1 MLWLSW
7 RRRSGRLLL
16 LVLAAAAFA
25 LLPGSSMADHTA
37 VPPISGNFESNDG
50 NTPVDDAG
58 FDDWDSV
65 TADTVIKPDTPSGG
79 GDESFG
85 QGTKEDTAVPTVVD
99 GSIPP
104 NKSDLTEF
112 RVYQNEGTDGHDYLY
127 LLWQRSNTLGS
138 ANMDFE
144 FNQSTE
150 PSANGVTPERTA
162 GDILITFDFASGGNV
177 VQLGLLRWLTS
188 GPNSNCEAN
197 GATTAEGCWGNRV
210 DLDLSGNA
218 DGAVSADQRLGEAA
232 IDLTDTVF
240 GTSCLG
246 FGGAYLKSR
255 SSDSFTAALKD
266 FIPPAAVN
274 VANCGRIVIEKVT
287 DPDPDPT
294 DTTFNFTLTGGPSQ
308 LNESFGLKNGE
319 SFDTGADVVAGS
331 GYVAAETVPS
341 GWTLESATCDD
352 DDSTPANISV
362 DVGETVTC
370 TFTNRTRGSVVI
382 HKQDDAGNALAGAV
396 FTLFV
401 DNAPLDGPA
410 PHGAEDT
417 ATLFT
422 CTTDLSGNCTISDVP
437 PGQYWVVETMGV
449 PNHQTAP
456 DQNIVVGAGQTVG
469 PLTFVDP
476 RLHVVI
482 VLVCHEGTNTLAPSL
497 VTNGAS
503 SATSLGSPPAGI
515 SEAQLCALGGARF
528 DDKPHGEKDLIV
540 DVGSAA
546 HP

>member
-1 MLWLSW
+1 V
-7 RRRSGRLLL
+7 LLL
-16 LVLAAAAFA
+16 LVAAAAFTLSA
-25 LLPGSSMADHTA
+25 SSAMASHTA

-50 NTPVDDAG
+50 NTPRDDAG
-58 FDDWDSV
+58 FDDWDTV
-65 TADTVIKPDTPSGG
+65 TAVVKPDSASGAT
-79 GDESFG
+79 DESFG
-85 QGTKEDTAVPTVVD
+85 QGTKEDTAVPTVVN

-112 RVYQNEGTDGHDYLY
+112 RVYQNKGTDTHDYLY
-127 LLWQRSNTLGS
+127 LLWRRTNTLGS

-144 FNQSTE
+144 FNQSTTT
-150 PSANGVTPERTA
+150 SANGVTPVRTA
-162 GDILITFDFASGGNV
+162 GDILITFDFASGGNKV
-177 VQLGLLRWLTS
+177 ELGLLRWLTS

-197 GATTAEGCWGNRV
+197 GATTAAGCWGNRV
-210 DLDLSGNA
+210 DLDASGNA

-240 GTSCLG
+240 GTSCVG

-255 SSDSFTAALKD
+255 SSDAFTAALKD

-274 VANCGRIVIEKVT
+274 IANCGRIVIEKVT

-294 DTTFNFTLTGGPSQ
+294 DTSFAFTLTDGPSQ
-308 LNESFGLKNGE
+308 LNESFSLKNGG
-319 SFDTGADVVAGS
+319 SFDTGADILAGS
-331 GYVAAETVPS
+331 GYVAAETVPT
-341 GWTLESATCDD
+341 GWELVSATCDD
-352 DDSTPANISV
+352 GSPVTNISV
-362 DVGETVTC
+362 SVGETVTC
-370 TFTNRTRGSVVI
+370 TFTNRTRGSVLI
-382 HKQDDAGNALAGAV
+382 HKQDDAGNPLAGAR

-401 DNAPLDGPA
+401 DAAPLDGAA

-417 ATLFT
+417 ATFLS
-422 CTTDLSGNCTISDVP
+422 CTTDIDGNCIISNVP
-437 PGQYWVVETMGV
+437 PGQYWVVETLGV
-449 PNHQTAP
+449 PNYATAP

-497 VTNGAS
+497 VTNGAG
-503 SATSLGSPPAGI
+503 SATSLGSPPDGI
-515 SEAQLCALGGARF
+515 TEAQLCALGGARF
-528 DDKPHGEKDLIV
+528 DDKPHGEKDLTV

-546 HP
+546 H